1 MILSKSKLTVL
12 MTVHNCQD
20 YVEHSIKSLINQ
32 SYNKWK
38 LVVIDDCST
47 DDTLHII
54 KKIKD
59 RRIKIY
65 KLRKRIGRTRA
76 LNVGLRYCKS
86 KYIAILD
93 ADDISY
99 KKRFKI
105 QVKFLENNNN
115 ISLVAAWWK
124 AINYK
129 GKIIN
134 EVRLPVNDIEV
145 RRKLMLTNIIP
156 HSTVMFKKKIL
167 STVNQYPQNLVYAQD
182 YGFMLKVIKKFNIII
197 IPQFLCSCRY
207 HKYQMTADKT
217 IQKEKLNDRRI
228 LLNWKKKNF
237 KLNTSI
243 NLLLLVEKLKILI
256 KEAIFYYK
264 NLIII

>member
-1 MILSKSKLTVL
+1 MKIINLPWIGKNINIIAAPVNVTSPRC
-12 MTVHNCQD
+12 CQ
-20 YVEHSIKSLINQ
+20 V
-32 SYNKWK
+32 
-38 LVVIDDCST
+38 
-47 DDTLHII
+47 
-54 KKIKD
+54 
-59 RRIKIY
+59 
-65 KLRKRIGRTRA
+65 
-76 LNVGLRYCKS
+76 RY
-86 KYIAILD
+86 ITIP
-93 ADDISY
+93 
-99 KKRFKI
+99 
-105 QVKFLENNNN
+105 
-115 ISLVAAWWK
+115 
-124 AINYK
+124 NYK